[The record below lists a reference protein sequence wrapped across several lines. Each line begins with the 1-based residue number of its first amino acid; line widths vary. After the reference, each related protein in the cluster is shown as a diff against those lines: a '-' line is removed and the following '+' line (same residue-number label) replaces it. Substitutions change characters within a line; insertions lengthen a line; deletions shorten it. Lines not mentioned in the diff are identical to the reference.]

1 MFLYQQMP
9 EFLISDPD
17 NTMIEVTV
25 FDSDLFSP
33 NGKYLY
39 VTTPLKILVDFLGC
53 AKVSLKEL
61 REEFG
66 GNGPW
71 IKRFLLEDV
80 PKGELELRIT
90 YKSMR
95 PQHHLK

>member
-1 MFLYQQMP
+1 MV
-9 EFLISDPD
+9 
-17 NTMIEVTV
+17 NH
-25 FDSDLFSP
+25 
-33 NGKYLY
+33 
-39 VTTPLKILVDFLGC
+39 TPQILVDFLGC

-66 GNGPW
+66 DNGPW

-95 PQHHLK
+95 PQNRYK

>member
-1 MFLYQQMP
+1 MP

-33 NGKYLY
+33 NGKKYLY

-95 PQHHLK
+95 SQQHLK